1 MARRTPAYR
10 IVAKTLVS
18 VSVSC
23 LAIASAQAQESDEA
37 VAEAQAQEAPAVPAE
52 GGDIVVTGFRE
63 SIRSAL
69 SVKRQSVSAVD
80 AIVAQD
86 IANFPDQ
93 NLAESLQRI
102 PGVAIARSNGEGN
115 TITVRGL
122 GPDFTRV
129 RLNGMETVATT
140 PDNTGRGFNFNVF
153 ASDLFNS
160 IVVHKTAEAQFDE
173 GSLGAVVDL
182 NTGNP
187 LAGKAGLT
195 VAGSAKVQYNDL
207 NDNVGPRL
215 SGLIRW
221 RDPDGRWA
229 ASVSAAY
236 AKYTTTRAG
245 LHTVGW
251 QQGRFNSVEGT
262 PCFTTQGS
270 GGTYVPSAS
279 CDAAALSYHPRI
291 PRYGAIKLGV
301 ERLGVTSSLQFAPTD
316 RTKISIDGL
325 YAKYN
330 QDYSEQ
336 WGQVLL
342 RSEERRID
350 LLDYTIDPATNT
362 MTSATL
368 GNVQQRVEHRQ
379 DKSSTEFYQIGG
391 KLEQEFG
398 DSFKATLF
406 GGMSRSVGKA
416 PHQTTVIIDRKT
428 RGNYSY
434 DFTDMKAPSLV
445 IDNHSTDPNDYVVT
459 EIRDDEQYTKNT
471 FRTVKLDT
479 EWTLNDELKLLVGG
493 ALRRFGFS
501 GTQGGRSSTYCAAY
515 GCAPGQTGYQLTDDL
530 AYVWDLPKSGQSGNT
545 SSFVMPQVG
554 DIVDKLNFYARPIVP
569 NANADRGV
577 IEKTST
583 AYFQFNVE
591 SELFGLR
598 YAANAGMRYV
608 RTQQNSRGITA
619 GQEVFVS
626 RSYDDWLPAFNVA
639 LFPTESLILRGAISK
654 VMKRPSLGD
663 LTPGGSL
670 DDFDYRVNF
679 GNPNLDPTR
688 ATTFDISAEWYF
700 APGALVSVGL
710 FAKKVDSFPIGQTRI
725 GTYAST
731 GLPTSLIRPNS
742 PAGADLEGRPWSISQ
757 PINGPGGT
765 LKGVEAGLQLPFT
778 FLPGFLSNTGF
789 VGNVTYL
796 DSNFTYSAFGPA
808 TNANA
813 ASFPALTPTE
823 VDTAFLGSS
832 KWSSNVTL
840 YYEDEKFALR
850 GSLAYRGGYNEG
862 TGVYGNILSGR
873 NSTLNFDASMRYQLT
888 PAVALTLEGINL
900 TDEADDA
907 YVDATTGL
915 PERYQTTGRILMAG
929 VRVGF

>member
-1 MARRTPAYR
+1 MARAFGRHVISGALISASTF
-10 IVAKTLVS
+10 
-18 VSVSC
+18 C
-23 LAIASAQAQESDEA
+23 LATATAHAQDAPVAAPQDE
-37 VAEAQAQEAPAVPAE
+37 VAPSPEENA
-52 GGDIVVTGFRE
+52 DIIVTGFRE

-69 SVKRQSVSAVD
+69 SLKRQSVSAVD

-102 PGVAIARSNGEGN
+102 PGVAISRSNGEGSS
-115 TITVRGL
+115 ITVRGL

-160 IVVHKTAEAQFDE
+160 IVVHKTAEASLDE

-187 LAGKAGLT
+187 LSNKAGLT

-207 NDNVGPRL
+207 NDNVGPRI
-215 SGLIRW
+215 SGLVAW

-229 ASVSAAY
+229 ASISAAY

-245 LHTVGW
+245 MHTVGW
-251 QQGRFNSVEGT
+251 QQARFNSVEGVPCYTT
-262 PCFTTQGS
+262 PGTGGS
-270 GGTYVPSAS
+270 YVSSPG

-301 ERLGVTSSLQFAPTD
+301 ERLGVTSALQFAPTD

-342 RSEERRID
+342 RSEERKID
-350 LLDYTIDPATNT
+350 LIDYMIDPETNT

-379 DKSSTEFYQIGG
+379 DQSSTEFYQIGA
-391 KLEQEFG
+391 KLEQEIT
-398 DSFKATLF
+398 DRFKATLF
-406 GGMSRSVGKA
+406 GGLSKSTGKA

-428 RGNYSY
+428 RGNYTY
-434 DFTDMKAPSLV
+434 DFTDLKSPSLV
-445 IDNHSTDPNDYVVT
+445 IADHSTNPEDYVVT
-459 EIRDDEQYTKNT
+459 EIRDDEQYTTNT

-479 EWTLNDELKLLVGG
+479 EWKLTDDVTLLVGG

-515 GCAPGQTGYQLTDDL
+515 GCAPGQTGYQLTDSL
-530 AYVWDLPKSGQSGNT
+530 AYVWDLPRSGATGNT
-545 SSFVMPQVG
+545 SSFVMPDVG
-554 DIVDKLNFYARPIVP
+554 AVVDELNFYDRPIVP

-577 IEKTST
+577 VEKTT
-583 AYFQFNVE
+583 TGYFQFNVE

-608 RTQQNSRGITA
+608 RTQQHSRGINA
-619 GQEVFVS
+619 GQPVSVS
-626 RSYDDWLPAFNVA
+626 RSYDDFLPSFNVA
-639 LFPTESLILRGAISK
+639 LFPTESLVLRGAIAK

-688 ATTFDISAEWYF
+688 ATTFDIAAEWYF

-710 FAKKVDSFPIGQTRI
+710 FAKKVTSFPIGETRI

-742 PAGADLEGRPWSISQ
+742 PAGTDLEGRPWSISQ
-757 PINGPGGT
+757 PVNGPGGT
-765 LKGVEAGLQLPFT
+765 LRGVELGLQLPFT
-778 FLPGFLSNTGF
+778 FLPGPLSKTGF
-789 VGNVTYL
+789 VGNATYL
-796 DSNFTYSAFGPA
+796 DSDFTYSVFSPA
-808 TNANA
+808 TDPNA
-813 ASFPALTPTE
+813 ASFPALVPGT
-823 VDTAFLGSS
+823 VDTSFLGSS
-832 KWSSNVTL
+832 KWSYNATL
-840 YYEDEKFALR
+840 YYEDSKFSLR
-850 GSLAYRGGYNEG
+850 GSLAYRGPYNEG

-873 NSTLNFDASMRYQLT
+873 DSTLNLDMSAQYQVT
-888 PAVALTLEGINL
+888 PALAVTLEGLNL
-900 TDEADDA
+900 TDQADDA
-907 YVDATTGL
+907 YVNESNGL